1 MSFEDEKMQAV
12 FQLMGLELEEGETV
26 EDYVTN
32 PYGDVYRCDGEEY
45 LVLTD
50 SEAEQEYDQ
59 QLDQYIEECIMPE
72 IPSHLQNY
80 FDEDAWKQDASY
92 DGYENLEEV
101 EGTDYYLYR
110 VSQGILFTLATL
122 IGKKYNEY
130 VRSRENEYK

>member
-32 PYGDVYRCDGEEY
+32 TYGDVYSCDGEEY
-45 LVLTD
+45 LILTD
-50 SEAEQEYDQ
+50 SEADQEYDE
-59 QLDQYIEECIMPE
+59 QLNNYIEECIMPE

-92 DGYENLEEV
+92 DGRGHLLATYDGYENMEEV

-110 VSQGILFTLATL
+110 VG
-122 IGKKYNEY
+122 
-130 VRSRENEYK
+130 